1 MTSGDDVGKSGPT
14 SAASD
19 ASDRISEEYLPAA
32 TAELTAM
39 RQTTEE
45 AADRIMTAVETIDAL
60 RDQMPEAVSDAVGEA
75 VIEIFEACGF
85 QDLTGQR
92 IGRVNKTL
100 EDVRA
105 DVAEGRTETGTGS
118 SDSATTRDKSSEMK
132 EKEVSQE
139 ISEEDLLNGP
149 QLPGDA
155 KKQDEI
161 DAMFDDVDR

>member
-1 MTSGDDVGKSGPT
+1 MTGDGDVGKSGPEGT
-14 SAASD
+14 ASD
-19 ASDRISEEYLPAA
+19 SSDRISEEYLPAA
-32 TAELTAM
+32 SAELSAM

-60 RDQMPEAVSDAVGEA
+60 RDRMPDDVSEAIGEA

-92 IGRVNKTL
+92 IGRVHKTL
-100 EDVRA
+100 DDVRA
-105 DVAEGRTETGTGS
+105 DVVEGRKETVDRS
-118 SDSATTRDKSSEMK
+118 SVTATTRDKSSKMK

-155 KKQDEI
+155 KNQDEI
-161 DAMFDDVDR
+161 DALFDDLDR